1 MIFKKNKWNS
11 ILILFIV
18 FNFNPIFGQEEKIV
32 LHEFITNWNLL
43 GPLPLGKIDNELS
56 HNPGFENDFLLHHG
70 GEGNPKVKVGKTVKV
85 GSNKLKWIEYTSP
98 NSIISLDNAISKRSN
113 VAAYAYKEISIE
125 KEGTYI
131 FALGTND
138 GGRLWINGNQVWDHK
153 EARGCKPD
161 NDLIPVYFKKGI
173 NKILLKIEEKGN
185 NWEFCAR
192 ILPFDIDTFTKRGK
206 LFSVKTS
213 SRGIS
218 ELRFSLHESVIDK
231 LFKTA
236 KLEIYTS
243 DKDPVLVWSDQWTK
257 DKIMNLDIED
267 QTFNSYTLKIIA
279 KRQDGKEWIHELR
292 FQSGLKI
299 NYTLYDKQK
308 TNYQIVVGK
317 DASESEQWAASELKK
332 YLKEI
337 SGAEF
342 NIVSDD
348 SMTFVNEIIIGF
360 NKHSQKLLG
369 DGFVEPELMD
379 ESFFYKNIQS
389 NLVLLGGKQRGT
401 MYAVFSFLENEFGMR
416 WYTPNVTT
424 LPKREQF
431 NFNRIN
437 HYEKPTLRVRNDF
450 YYEAFDPVWAAH
462 NKINGAMGFREQHG
476 DIEGYWAVHTFYRFM
491 PPTEFFD
498 SHPEYYS
505 LIEGKRIHERA
516 QLCLTNPD
524 VLEIITDRLKVV
536 MRENPSNLI
545 YSVSQNDWRNPC
557 QCDNCQAIV
566 SKEGAESG
574 IIVWFVNQVA
584 ERVKEEF
591 PDKYVGTLAYQ
602 YTRKPP
608 KNIKPKENV
617 VIRFCSI
624 ECCFAHDFESCPENQ
639 EFLIDLETWSSF
651 TPHLYIWDYVVNFS
665 HYIMPYPNFM
675 VLQPNIKTFID
686 NNSIGIMEQAAYQ
699 SRGGEFAELRSYL
712 ISKLLWNSEVNVD
725 DVIDDFL
732 VGFYGRS
739 GQYIRKY
746 LDLLHEQIRPDTHI
760 YLGLNASDKL
770 FTNSFIEEATEI
782 FNKAE
787 IIAENDEIKER
798 VELAR
803 LPLMYL
809 KCKRD
814 PVNSKYDGTFER
826 FKSIVLRE
834 GITHFAE
841 VGEPHIRA
849 FMKQVD
855 QAE

>member
-1 MIFKKNKWNS
+1 MIFKKHRWTFV
-11 ILILFIV
+11 LTLCIV
-18 FNFNPIFGQEEKIV
+18 FNFNPVFGQKEKVV
-32 LHEFITNWNLL
+32 LNEFITNWNLL

-56 HNPGFENDFLLHHG
+56 HNPGFETDFLAQYG
-70 GEGNPKVKVGKTVKV
+70 GERNPKVKVGKTVKV

-98 NSIISLDNAISKRSN
+98 NTIISLDKAISTRSN
-113 VAAYAYKEISIE
+113 VAAYAYKEIFVE
-125 KEGTYI
+125 REGTYTL
-131 FALGTND
+131 ALGTND
-138 GGRLWINGNQVWDHK
+138 GGRLWVNGTQVWDHK
-153 EARGCKPD
+153 EARGCIPD
-161 NDLIPVYFKKGI
+161 SDFIPVVFKQGI

-185 NWEFCAR
+185 SWEFCMR
-192 ILPFDIDTFTKRGK
+192 ILSFDIDTFTKRGK

-213 SRGIS
+213 LEGVS

-231 LFKTA
+231 LFKSAT
-236 KLEIYTS
+236 LEIYT
-243 DKDPVLVWSDQWTK
+243 KDTNPVLVWSNQWAKSKNTR
-257 DKIMNLDIED
+257 LDLEGRA
-267 QTFNSYTLKIIA
+267 FNSYTLKINA
-279 KRQDGKEWIHELR
+279 ERQDGQKWMQELS
-292 FQSGLKI
+292 FQSGLKVD
-299 NYTLYDKQK
+299 YSLFDTQE
-308 TNYQIVVGK
+308 TNYQIVIGK
-317 DASESEQWAASELKK
+317 NALESEQWAASELKK
-332 YLKEI
+332 YLEEI

-342 NIVSDD
+342 NIINDD
-348 SMTFVNEIIIGF
+348 SKPTENEIIIGF

-369 DGFVEPELMD
+369 EGFVEPELMN
-379 ESFFYKNIQS
+379 ESFVYKNIYS
-389 NLVLLGGKQRGT
+389 NIVLLGGKQRGT
-401 MYAVFSFLENEFGMR
+401 MYAVFSFLENEFEVR
-416 WYTPNVTT
+416 WYTPEVTSI
-424 LPKREQF
+424 PKRTRF
-431 NFNRIN
+431 NFNSIN
-437 HYEKPTLRVRNDF
+437 HYEKPTLQVRNDF
-450 YYEAFDPVWAAH
+450 YYEAFDPIWAAH

-498 SHPEYYS
+498 THPEYYS
-505 LIEGKRIHERA
+505 LIDGKRIHERA

-524 VLEIITDRLKVV
+524 VLEIITDRLRVV

-566 SKEGAESG
+566 SKQGAESG

-584 ERVKEEF
+584 ERVQEEF

-639 EFLIDLETWSSF
+639 EFLNDLETWSTF

-665 HYIMPYPNFM
+665 HYIMPYPNFE
-675 VLQPNIKTFID
+675 VLQPNIKTFIN

-712 ISKLLWNSEVNVD
+712 ISKLLWNSEVDVD

-732 VGFYGRS
+732 IGFYGRS
-739 GQYIRKY
+739 GRYIRKY

-760 YLGLNASDKL
+760 HLGLSANDKL
-770 FTNSFIEEATEI
+770 FTNSFIEEATEL

-814 PVNSKYDGTFER
+814 PVNSKYDGTFDR

-841 VGEPHIRA
+841 VGEPHVQA
-849 FMKQVD
+849 FMKQVI

>member
-1 MIFKKNKWNS
+1 MIFKKTKWNS
-11 ILILFIV
+11 VLILYIV
-18 FNFNPIFGQEEKIV
+18 LNFNPIFGQEEKVIY
-32 LHEFITNWNLL
+32 HEFITNWNLL
-43 GPLPLGKIDNELS
+43 GPLPLGNIDNELS
-56 HNPGFENDFLLHHG
+56 HNPGFENDFLLHYG

-98 NSIISLDNAISKRSN
+98 NSIISLDNAISKKSN
-113 VAAYAYKEISIE
+113 VAAYAYKEISLE

-138 GGRLWINGNQVWDHK
+138 GGRLWINGTQVWDHK
-153 EARGCKPD
+153 EARGCKLD
-161 NDLIPVYFKKGI
+161 NDLIPVFFKKGL

-192 ILPFDIDTFTKRGK
+192 ILPFDIDTFTKRGT
-206 LFSVKTS
+206 LFNVKTS
-213 SRGIS
+213 SLGSS
-218 ELRFSLHESVIDK
+218 ELYFSLHESVIDK
-231 LFKTA
+231 LFKSA

-257 DKIMNLDIED
+257 DKIMKLDIED
-267 QTFNSYTLKIIA
+267 QSFNSYTLKIIA
-279 KRQDGKEWIHELR
+279 KRQDGKEWIHELS

-299 NYTLYDKQK
+299 NYTLFDEQK

-332 YLKEI
+332 YLKDI

-348 SMTFVNEIIIGF
+348 SKSIVNKIIIGF

-369 DGFVEPELMD
+369 HGFVEPELMD
-379 ESFFYKNIQS
+379 ESFVYKNIQS

-416 WYTPNVTT
+416 WYTPKVTSV
-424 LPKREQF
+424 PKREQF

-437 HYEKPTLRVRNDF
+437 HYEKPTLQVRNDF
-450 YYEAFDPVWAAH
+450 YYEAFDPIWAVH

-505 LIEGKRIHERA
+505 LIDGKRIHERA

-584 ERVKEEF
+584 ERVKEVF

-624 ECCFAHDFESCPENQ
+624 ECCFAHDFQSCPENQ
-639 EFLIDLETWSSF
+639 EFLIDLESWSSF

-665 HYIMPYPNFM
+665 HYIMPYPNFK

-699 SRGGEFAELRSYL
+699 SRGGELSELRSYL

-725 DVIDDFL
+725 NVIDDFL

-739 GQYIRKY
+739 GQYIGKY

-760 YLGLNASDKL
+760 HLGLNANDKL
-770 FTNSFIEEATEI
+770 FTNNFIEEATEI

-841 VGEPHIRA
+841 AGEPHIRA
-849 FMKQVD
+849 FMEQVD